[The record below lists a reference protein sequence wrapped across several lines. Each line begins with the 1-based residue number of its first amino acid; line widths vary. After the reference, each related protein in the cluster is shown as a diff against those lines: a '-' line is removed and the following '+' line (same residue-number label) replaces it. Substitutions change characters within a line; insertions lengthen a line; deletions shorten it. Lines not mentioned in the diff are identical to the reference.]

1 MLKSVQLH
9 DSQSDLRILL
19 LLVLKL
25 ILPNSIIFV
34 LEQVYQAI
42 NYTVKPLLRDTSL
55 GPKDAQFH
63 AVSTSTM

>member
-19 LLVLKL
+19 LLGLKL

-55 GPKDAQFH
+55 GPKDAKFR